1 LFSSKTKQ
9 GDGENRLEVIA
20 KSDFLVYAENRGMNK
35 KTIKDVP
42 IKGKRVLMRVDFNV
56 PLNKGLKIED
66 DTRITA
72 ALPTIKYAVDNG
84 ARLILMSHLGR
95 PKGADDSLRMDPVA
109 KRLSEL
115 LGKKVTKLNDCIGDE
130 VQKAVSGMKDGDV
143 VLLENLR
150 FHVEEEKNDT
160 NFAKELASLGEIYVN
175 DAFGTAHRAHASTEG
190 VTKYIK
196 ICVAGFLLAKEMEY
210 FDKALS
216 NPPKPF
222 VAILG
227 GAKISDKIMVIEN
240 LMKKVDAILIGG
252 GMAYT
257 FLKAH
262 GMEIGSSK
270 LEADKIDVAKSIMRK
285 AKQLGVKLIL
295 PVDHLIA
302 DKVDAVSNTRVVTD
316 VVPQGWMAV
325 DIGPK
330 TVDEFKKEL
339 RNAKMIIWNGPLGV
353 FEITKFSRG
362 TEDVARFIAG
372 LKAISI
378 IGGGDTAAAIARF
391 GLEHAMTHI
400 STGGGA
406 SLEYME
412 GKVLPGVA
420 ALNDR

>member
-1 LFSSKTKQ
+1 M
-9 GDGENRLEVIA
+9 D
-20 KSDFLVYAENRGMNK
+20 K
-35 KTIKDVP
+35 KTIKDVD

-56 PLNKGLKIED
+56 PLNKDLNIED

-72 ALPTIKYAVDNG
+72 ALPTIKYAIDNG

-95 PKGADDSLRMDPVA
+95 PKGVNELERLTPVA

-115 LGKKVTKLNDCIGDE
+115 IGKPVQKLDDCIGPDVE
-130 VQKAVSGMKDGDV
+130 KSVSTMKDGDV
-143 VLLENLR
+143 ILLENLR
-150 FHVEEEKNDT
+150 FHSEEEKNDPE
-160 NFAKELASLGEIYVN
+160 FAKKLALFGEIYVN

-196 ICVAGFLLAKEMEY
+196 ICVAGFLLAKEIEY
-210 FDKALS
+210 FDKALL

-227 GAKISDKIMVIEN
+227 GAKVSDKIMVIES
-240 LMKKVDAILIGG
+240 LMKKVDTILIGG

-257 FLKAH
+257 FLKAQ

-270 LEADKIDVAKSIMRK
+270 LEADKIDVAKSIMKK
-285 AKQLGVKLIL
+285 AKELGVKIVL

-302 DKVDAVSNTRVVTD
+302 DKVDAISNTRVVTD
-316 VVPQGWMAV
+316 SVPQGWMALDV
-325 DIGPK
+325 GPK

-362 TEDVARFIAG
+362 TEDVAKFIAG
-372 LKAISI
+372 LKTISI
-378 IGGGDTAAAIARF
+378 IGGGDTASAISKF
-391 GLEHAMTHI
+391 GLEHAMSHI

-420 ALNDR
+420 ALNDK

>member
-1 LFSSKTKQ
+1 
-9 GDGENRLEVIA
+9 
-20 KSDFLVYAENRGMNK
+20 MNK
-35 KTIKDVP
+35 KTIKD
-42 IKGKRVLMRVDFNV
+42 IDIRLKRVLMRVDFNV
-56 PLNKGLKIED
+56 PLNKDLEIED
-66 DTRITA
+66 DTRIRA
-72 ALPTIKYAVDNG
+72 ALPTIKYAVEKG
-84 ARLILMSHLGR
+84 AKVVLMSHLGR
-95 PKGADDSLRMDPVA
+95 PKGVDDSLRLGPCA
-109 KRLSEL
+109 ERLSQL
-115 LGKKVTKLNDCIGDE
+115 LGRPVRKLNDCIGPE
-130 VQKAVSGMKDGDV
+130 VEKAVSDMKDGDV

-150 FHVEEEKNDT
+150 FYTEEEKNDPA
-160 NFAKELASLGEIYVN
+160 FAKKLASLGDVYVN

-190 VTKYIK
+190 VTRFLQIA
-196 ICVAGFLLAKEMEY
+196 VAGFLLAREIEY
-210 FDKALS
+210 FDKAIL

-227 GAKISDKIMVIEN
+227 GAKVSDKIMVIEN
-240 LMKKVDAILIGG
+240 LMENVNALLIGG

-257 FLKAH
+257 FLKAQ
-262 GMEIGSSK
+262 GMDVGSSK
-270 LEADKIDVAKSIMRK
+270 LESDKIDVAKSIIQK
-285 AKQLGVKLIL
+285 AREKRVKLVL

-316 VVPQGWMAV
+316 VVPQGWMALDV
-325 DIGPK
+325 GPK

-353 FEITKFSRG
+353 FEIKKFSRG

-372 LKAISI
+372 LKAITI
-378 IGGGDTAAAIARF
+378 IGGGDTASAIAKF
-391 GLEHAMTHI
+391 GLENSMTHI

>member
-1 LFSSKTKQ
+1 
-9 GDGENRLEVIA
+9 
-20 KSDFLVYAENRGMNK
+20 MNK

-42 IKGKRVLMRVDFNV
+42 VKGKKVLMRVDFNV
-56 PLNKGLKIED
+56 PLNKDLKIED

-72 ALPTIKYAVDNG
+72 ALPTIKYAIDNG
-84 ARLILMSHLGR
+84 AKLILMSHLGR
-95 PKGADDSLRMDPVA
+95 PKGVDEAERLTPVA

-115 LGKKVTKLNDCIGDE
+115 LGKQVQKLDDCIGPE
-130 VQKAVSGMKDGDV
+130 VEKAISGMKDGDV

-150 FHVEEEKNDT
+150 FHPEEEKNDPD
-160 NFAKELASLGEIYVN
+160 FAKKLASLGEIYVN

-196 ICVAGFLLAKEMEY
+196 VCVAGLLLAKEIEY

-227 GAKISDKIMVIEN
+227 GAKVSDKIMVIEN
-240 LMKKVDAILIGG
+240 LMKKVDTILIGG

-257 FLKAH
+257 FLKAL
-262 GMEIGSSK
+262 GMEIGNSK
-270 LEADKIDVAKSIMRK
+270 LEADKIDVAKSLMQK
-285 AKQLGVKLIL
+285 AKEKGVKLIL

-302 DKVDAVSNTRVVTD
+302 DKIDAVSNTRVVTD
-316 VVPQGWMAV
+316 VVPQGWMGV

-339 RNAKMIIWNGPLGV
+339 RYAKMIIWNGPLGI

-372 LKAISI
+372 LKTISI
-378 IGGGDTAAAIARF
+378 IGGGDTASAIAKF

-412 GKVLPGVA
+412 GKVLPGIA
-420 ALNDR
+420 ALNDK

>member
-1 LFSSKTKQ
+1 
-9 GDGENRLEVIA
+9 
-20 KSDFLVYAENRGMNK
+20 MNK
-35 KTIKDVP
+35 KTIKDVN
-42 IKGKRVLMRVDFNV
+42 IKGKGVLMRVDFNV
-56 PLNKGLKIED
+56 PLNKDLKIED

-72 ALPTIKYAVDNG
+72 ALATIKYAVDNG
-84 ARLILMSHLGR
+84 ARVILMSHLGR
-95 PKGADDSLRMDPVA
+95 PKAADDSLRLDPVA

-115 LGKKVTKLNDCIGDE
+115 LGKKVIKLNDCIGDD
-130 VQKAVSGMKDGDV
+130 VQKAVSAMKDTDV
-143 VLLENLR
+143 ALLENLR
-150 FHVEEEKNDT
+150 FHPEEEKNDPG
-160 NFAKELASLGEIYVN
+160 FAKKLAALGEIYVN

-190 VTKYIK
+190 VTKFIK
-196 ICVAGFLLAKEMEY
+196 VCVTGFLLAKEIEY

-227 GAKISDKIMVIEN
+227 GAKVSDKIMVIEN

-257 FLKAH
+257 FLKAQ

-270 LEADKIDVAKSIMRK
+270 LEADKIDVAKSIIEK
-285 AKQLGVKLIL
+285 AKQLGVKLVL

-353 FEITKFSRG
+353 FEITKFARG

-372 LKAISI
+372 LKTISI
-378 IGGGDTAAAIARF
+378 IGGGDTASAIAKF

-406 SLEYME
+406 SLEYLK

-420 ALNDR
+420 ALNDK

>member
-1 LFSSKTKQ
+1 M
-9 GDGENRLEVIA
+9 D
-20 KSDFLVYAENRGMNK
+20 K
-35 KTIKDVP
+35 KTIKDVD

-56 PLNKGLKIED
+56 PLNKDLNIED

-72 ALPTIKYAVDNG
+72 ALPTIKYAINNG
-84 ARLILMSHLGR
+84 AKLILMSHLGR
-95 PKGADDSLRMDPVA
+95 PKGVSEKERLTSVA

-115 LGKKVTKLNDCIGDE
+115 IEKPIQKLDDCIGPS
-130 VQKAVSGMKDGDV
+130 VQKAVSDMKDGDV

-150 FHVEEEKNDT
+150 FHAEEEKN
-160 NFAKELASLGEIYVN
+160 NSEFAKNLASLGEIYVN

-196 ICVAGFLLAKEMEY
+196 ICVAGFLLAKEIEY

-227 GAKISDKIMVIEN
+227 GAKVSDKIMVIEN

-257 FLKAH
+257 FLKAQ

-270 LEADKIDVAKSIMRK
+270 LEADKIDVAKSIMKK
-285 AKQLGVKLIL
+285 AKELGVKIVL
-295 PVDHLIA
+295 PIDHLIA

-316 VVPQGWMAV
+316 SVPQGWMALDV
-325 DIGPK
+325 GPK

-372 LKAISI
+372 LKTISI
-378 IGGGDTAAAIARF
+378 IGGGDTASAIAKF
-391 GLEHAMTHI
+391 GLEHAMSHI

-420 ALNDR
+420 ALNDK

>member
-1 LFSSKTKQ
+1 M
-9 GDGENRLEVIA
+9 D
-20 KSDFLVYAENRGMNK
+20 K
-35 KTIKDVP
+35 KTIKDVN

-56 PLNKGLKIED
+56 PLNKDLKIED

-72 ALPTIKYAVDNG
+72 ALPTIKYAIDQG
-84 ARLILMSHLGR
+84 SRLILMSHLGR
-95 PKGADDSLRMDPVA
+95 PKGVNEAERLTPVA

-115 LGKKVTKLNDCIGDE
+115 LGKNVQKLDDCIGPE
-130 VQKAVSGMKDGDV
+130 VQKTVSAMKDGDV
-143 VLLENLR
+143 ILLENLR
-150 FHVEEEKNDT
+150 FHPEEEKNDPE
-160 NFAKELASLGEIYVN
+160 FAKKLASLGEIYVN

-196 ICVAGFLLAKEMEY
+196 ICVAGFLLAKEIEY
-210 FDKALS
+210 FEKALS

-227 GAKISDKIMVIEN
+227 GAKVSDKIMVIEN
-240 LMKKVDAILIGG
+240 LMKKVDTILIGG

-257 FLKAH
+257 FLKAQ

-270 LEADKIDVAKSIMRK
+270 LEADKIDVAKSIMKK
-285 AKQLGVKLIL
+285 AKELGVKIVL

-302 DKVDAVSNTRVVTD
+302 DKFDAVSNTKVVTD
-316 VVPQGWMAV
+316 TIPQGWMALDV
-325 DIGPK
+325 GPK

-372 LKAISI
+372 LKTISI
-378 IGGGDTAAAIARF
+378 IGGGDTASAISKF

-420 ALNDR
+420 ALNDK

>member
-35 KTIKDVP
+35 KTIKDAN

-66 DTRITA
+66 DTRITT

-95 PKGADDSLRMDPVA
+95 PKGADDSLRLDPVA

-362 TEDVARFIAG
+362 TEDVARFITG

>member
-1 LFSSKTKQ
+1 
-9 GDGENRLEVIA
+9 
-20 KSDFLVYAENRGMNK
+20 MNK

-42 IKGKRVLMRVDFNV
+42 IKGKKVLMRVDFNV
-56 PLNKGLKIED
+56 PLNKDLKIED

-72 ALPTIKYAVDNG
+72 ALPTIKYAIDNG
-84 ARLILMSHLGR
+84 AKLILMSHLGR
-95 PKGADDSLRMDPVA
+95 PKGVNESERLTPVA

-115 LGKKVTKLNDCIGDE
+115 LGKPVQKLDDCIGPE
-130 VQKAVSGMKDGDV
+130 VEKAISGMKDGDV

-150 FHVEEEKNDT
+150 FHPEEERNDPD
-160 NFAKELASLGEIYVN
+160 FAKKLASLGEIYVN

-190 VTKYIK
+190 VTKFIK
-196 ICVAGFLLAKEMEY
+196 VCVAGFLLAKEIEY

-227 GAKISDKIMVIEN
+227 GAKVSDKIMVIEN
-240 LMKKVDAILIGG
+240 LMNKVDAILIGG

-257 FLKAH
+257 FLKAQ
-262 GMEIGSSK
+262 GMEIGNSK
-270 LEADKIDVAKSIMRK
+270 LEADKIDTAKSILQK
-285 AKQLGVKLIL
+285 AKEKGIRIVL
-295 PVDHLIA
+295 PVDHVITDRIDPA
-302 DKVDAVSNTRVVTD
+302 GNTRVVTD
-316 VVPQGWMAV
+316 VVPGGWMAV

-353 FEITKFSRG
+353 FEITKFARG
-362 TEDVARFIAG
+362 TEDIARFIAG
-372 LKAISI
+372 LKTISI
-378 IGGGDTAAAIARF
+378 IGGGDTASAIAKF
-391 GLEHAMTHI
+391 GLEHAMSHI

-420 ALNDR
+420 ALNDK

>member
-1 LFSSKTKQ
+1 
-9 GDGENRLEVIA
+9 
-20 KSDFLVYAENRGMNK
+20 MNK
-35 KTIKDVP
+35 KTIKDVS

-56 PLNKGLKIED
+56 PLNKDLKIED

-84 ARLILMSHLGR
+84 ARVILMSHLGR
-95 PKGADDSLRMDPVA
+95 PKGVDDSLRLDPVA

-115 LGKKVTKLNDCIGDE
+115 LGKKVIKLNDCIGDE
-130 VQKAVSGMKDGDV
+130 VQKAVSAMKDMDV
-143 VLLENLR
+143 ALLENLR
-150 FHVEEEKNDT
+150 FYPEEEKDDSG
-160 NFAKELASLGEIYVN
+160 FAKKLAGLGEIYVN

-190 VTKYIK
+190 VTKFIK
-196 ICVAGFLLAKEMEY
+196 VCVAGFLLAKEIEY

-227 GAKISDKIMVIEN
+227 GAKVSDKIMVIEN

-257 FLKAH
+257 FLKAQ

-270 LEADKIDVAKSIMRK
+270 LEADKIDVAKSIIEK
-285 AKQLGVKLIL
+285 AKQLGVKLVL
-295 PVDHLIA
+295 PADHLIA

-353 FEITKFSRG
+353 FEITKFARG

-372 LKAISI
+372 LKTISI
-378 IGGGDTAAAIARF
+378 IGGGDTASAIAKF

-406 SLEYME
+406 SLEYLE

-420 ALNDR
+420 ALNDK

>member
-1 LFSSKTKQ
+1 
-9 GDGENRLEVIA
+9 
-20 KSDFLVYAENRGMNK
+20 MNK
-35 KTIKDVP
+35 KSIKD
-42 IKGKRVLMRVDFNV
+42 INIQGKRVLMRADFNV
-56 PLNKGLKIED
+56 PLNKDLRIED

-72 ALPTIKYAVDNG
+72 ALPTIKYAVEQG
-84 ARLILMSHLGR
+84 ARLIIMSHLGR
-95 PKGADDSLRMDPVA
+95 PKGVSETERLTPVA
-109 KRLSEL
+109 ARLSEL
-115 LGKKVTKLNDCIGDE
+115 LGKKVQKLNDCIGDE
-130 VQKAVSGMKDGDV
+130 VKKAVMAMKDGDV
-143 VLLENLR
+143 ILLENVR
-150 FHVEEEKNDT
+150 FYKEEEKNDPE
-160 NFAKELASLGEIYVN
+160 FAKKLASLGEIYVN

-196 ICVAGFLLAKEMEY
+196 VCVAGFLLAKEIEY
-210 FDKALS
+210 FEKALS

-227 GAKISDKIMVIEN
+227 GAKVSDKIMVIEN

-257 FLKAH
+257 FLKAQ

-270 LEADKIDVAKSIMRK
+270 LEADKIDVAKSIIAK
-285 AKQLGVKLIL
+285 AKQLGVRLVL

-302 DKVDAVSNTRVVTD
+302 DKFDAVSNTKVVTD
-316 VVPQGWMAV
+316 TIPQGWMALDV
-325 DIGPK
+325 GPK

-372 LKAISI
+372 LKTISI
-378 IGGGDTAAAIARF
+378 IGGGDTASAIAKF

-420 ALNDR
+420 ALNDK

>member
-1 LFSSKTKQ
+1 
-9 GDGENRLEVIA
+9 
-20 KSDFLVYAENRGMNK
+20 MNK
-35 KTIKDVP
+35 KTIKDVN
-42 IKGKRVLMRVDFNV
+42 IKGKRVLVRVDFNV
-56 PLNKGLKIED
+56 PLNKDSKIED

-72 ALPTIKYAVDNG
+72 ALPTIKYAIEQG
-84 ARLILMSHLGR
+84 AKVILMSHLGR
-95 PKGADDSLRMDPVA
+95 PKGVSESERLTSVA

-115 LGKKVTKLNDCIGDE
+115 LGKNVQKLDDCIGPE
-130 VQKAVSGMKDGDV
+130 VQQAVLAMKDGDV

-150 FHVEEEKNDT
+150 FHPEEEKNDPE
-160 NFAKELASLGEIYVN
+160 FAKKLASLGEIYVN

-190 VTKYIK
+190 VTKFLK
-196 ICVAGFLLAKEMEY
+196 VSVAGFLLAKEIEY

-227 GAKISDKIMVIEN
+227 GAKVSDKIMVIEN
-240 LMKKVDAILIGG
+240 LMNKVDTILIGG

-257 FLKAH
+257 FLKAE

-270 LEADKIDVAKSIMRK
+270 LEADKIDVAKSLMQK
-285 AKQLGVKLIL
+285 AKQLGIKLVL

-316 VVPQGWMAV
+316 VVPLGWMAV
-325 DIGPK
+325 DVGPR

-372 LKAISI
+372 LKTISI
-378 IGGGDTAAAIARF
+378 IGGGDTASAIAKL
-391 GLEHAMTHI
+391 GLGHAMTHI

-420 ALNDR
+420 ALNDK

>member
-362 TEDVARFIAG
+362 TEDVARFITG

>member
-35 KTIKDVP
+35 KTIKDAN

-95 PKGADDSLRMDPVA
+95 PKGADDSLRLDPVA

-196 ICVAGFLLAKEMEY
+196 ICVAGFLLAKEIEY

-227 GAKISDKIMVIEN
+227 GVKISDKIMVIEN